1 MNSRSELKER
11 IKALTPE
18 EREQLKEYK
27 DALVEIKKAIKEL
40 LYKKDLGE
48 ELGGNHSSGLYLQ
61 PEE

>member
-1 MNSRSELKER
+1 MNSKLTLKER

-40 LYKKDLGE
+40 LYKKDLEE
-48 ELGGNHSSGLYLQ
+48 ELGGNHSSNLYLQ
-61 PEE
+61 TEE